1 MVSPQLENGYIRIS
15 TEVWQALCK
24 IRIPGEAR
32 QVLDVIIRKT
42 WGWNKKEDRI
52 SLSQFTDATG
62 LKSDKVIRARAKLD
76 TMNLIS
82 FKGNG
87 TNTTYR
93 FNKHFNTWNPLPK
106 KETISQK
113 GNRHIPKRKFSY
125 PKKEDTIDNTD
136 TITID
141 KEQNMCGLVP
151 DPGDG
156 LVEQAKEVIAYL
168 NQATVSRYR
177 PVGKNIQQVVTRL
190 KEGFTV
196 DDCKQVVDGQK
207 LDPYFLE
214 HPKYFRPSTLFGS
227 KFESYLSAAPKN
239 RAALELEPKQL
250 IQDMRQEASIR
261 KFVEGDDENSGQGR
275 ICDSH
280 EAGRNGTGHE
290 DDRGDSPRLLGSLRS
305 VPTGSDQ

>member
-1 MVSPQLENGYIRIS
+1 MANPQLEDSYIRMA
-15 TEVWQALCK
+15 TEVWEALCR

-76 TMNLIS
+76 SMNLIS

-93 FNKHFNTWNPLPK
+93 FNKYFNTWKPLPK

-136 TITID
+136 TITTD
-141 KEQNMCGLVP
+141 KGKNMCVLVP

-156 LVEQAKEVIAYL
+156 LVEQAKEVIRYL
-168 NQATVSRYR
+168 NEKTISRYR
-177 PVGKNIQQVVTRL
+177 LVDKNITIIKARL
-190 KEGFTV
+190 KEGFTAE
-196 DDCKQVVDGQK
+196 DCKQVVDGQK
-207 LDPYFLE
+207 MDPYFLE
-214 HPKYFRPSTLFGS
+214 NPKYFRPSTLFGS
-227 KFESYLSAAPKN
+227 KFEGYLSAAPKQK
-239 RAALELEPKQL
+239 AALERDPKKL
-250 IQDMRQEASIR
+250 IADMRQESEIMR
-261 KFVEGDDENSGQGR
+261 FVE
-275 ICDSH
+275 DSK
-280 EAGRNGTGHE
+280 G
-290 DDRGDSPRLLGSLRS
+290 PRLLK
-305 VPTGSDQ
+305 